1 MADKI
6 TKKEFNEFLDGF
18 NKEPGEYTDQEMYE
32 IGMKYKSLPTSEK
45 RWSELVAI
53 LGPKDENGNLKSGET
68 FRVWLK
74 DKQIADGTLEK
85 NPKLLSNKTIDDLEF
100 EDFKEKTES
109 IKRDLYIQQ
118 TKTRDT
124 WNAYRRTLR
133 DEARIQSIK
142 DAIKESIGGLKG
154 LPEARYDGGGKTDNE
169 AILMFSDLHIG
180 AKVDD
185 FYNTY
190 NVDEARRRVKKLV
203 RDTISLCKRNGVKRL
218 NFINLGDAIQGII
231 HVTAR
236 LEEEIDVVQQTMV
249 ASEIIADALN
259 ELQEAA
265 PELIYRSCTDNHA
278 RVVADLKQHIE
289 KENFGKLIDF
299 YLKERL
305 KGTKIRFEPNP
316 LNEEI
321 GMFELMN
328 GKTVVFSHGHH
339 DSVNQS
345 MQSMVGATHKYIDY
359 VLMGHYHNPKQ
370 KVFEGCNVIVNSSI
384 VGPEQYAFSKR
395 LFGKA
400 SQKLLIFEGSNF
412 YNMDIYLN

>member
-1 MADKI
+1 MADRI
-6 TKKEFNEFLDGF
+6 TKKEFDEFLNGF
-18 NKEPGEYTDQEMYE
+18 DKEPGEYTDQEMYE

-45 RWSELVAI
+45 RWNELVAV
-53 LGPKDENGNLKSGET
+53 LGAKDKDGNQKSGET
-68 FRVWLK
+68 FRIWLK
-74 DKQIADGTLEK
+74 DKQIAAGTLEK
-85 NPKLLSNKTIDDLEF
+85 NPKVLSGKTVDELEF
-100 EDFKEKTES
+100 NDFKEETDA

-118 TKTRDT
+118 TKTKDA

-133 DEARIQSIK
+133 DEARIESM
-142 DAIKESIGGLKG
+142 KESIREAVSELKE
-154 LPEARYDGGGKTDNE
+154 LPKAEYEGKTQADNE

-180 AKVDD
+180 AQVDD

-190 NVDEARRRVKKLV
+190 NVSEARRRVDKLV
-203 RDTISLCKRNGVKRL
+203 KDTIALCKRNDVEKL
-218 NFINLGDAIQGII
+218 NFLNLGDAIHGII

-236 LEEEIDVVQQTMV
+236 LEEELDVIQQVMI

-265 PELIYRSCTDNHA
+265 PEVIYRSCTDNHA
-278 RVVADLKQHIE
+278 RVIADLKQHIE

-305 KGTKIRFEPNP
+305 KGTKIRFEDSP

-345 MQSMVGATHKYIDY
+345 LQSMVGATHKYIDY
-359 VLMGHYHNPKQ
+359 VLMGHYHSPKQ

-384 VGPEQYAFSKR
+384 IGPEQYAFSKR

-400 SQKLLIFEGSNF
+400 SQKLLVFEGDNL
-412 YNMDIYLN
+412 YTMDIYLN

>member
-1 MADKI
+1 MADRI
-6 TKKEFNEFLDGF
+6 TKKEFDEFLNGF
-18 NKEPGEYTDQEMYE
+18 DKEPGEYTDQEMYE

-45 RWSELVAI
+45 RWNELVAV
-53 LGPKDENGNLKSGET
+53 LGAKDKDGNQKSGET
-68 FRVWLK
+68 FRIWLK
-74 DKQIADGTLEK
+74 DKQIAAGTLEK
-85 NPKLLSNKTIDDLEF
+85 NPKVLSGKTVDELEF
-100 EDFKEKTES
+100 NDFKEETDA

-118 TKTRDT
+118 TKTKDA

-133 DEARIQSIK
+133 DEARIESM
-142 DAIKESIGGLKG
+142 KESIREAVSELKE
-154 LPEARYDGGGKTDNE
+154 LPKAEYEGKTQADNE

-180 AKVDD
+180 AQVDD

-190 NVDEARRRVKKLV
+190 NVSEARRRVDKLGK
-203 RDTISLCKRNGVKRL
+203 DTIALGKRNDVEKL
-218 NFINLGDAIQGII
+218 NFLNLGDAIHGII

-236 LEEEIDVVQQTMV
+236 LEEELDVVQQVMI

-265 PELIYRSCTDNHA
+265 PEVIYRSCTDNHA
-278 RVVADLKQHIE
+278 RVIADLKQHIE

-305 KGTKIRFEPNP
+305 KGTKIRFEDSP

-345 MQSMVGATHKYIDY
+345 LQSMVGATHKYIDY
-359 VLMGHYHNPKQ
+359 VLMGHYHSPKQ

-384 VGPEQYAFSKR
+384 IGPEQYAFSKR

-400 SQKLLIFEGSNF
+400 SQKLLVFEGDNL

>member
-1 MADKI
+1 M
-6 TKKEFNEFLDGF
+6 
-18 NKEPGEYTDQEMYE
+18 
-32 IGMKYKSLPTSEK
+32 
-45 RWSELVAI
+45 
-53 LGPKDENGNLKSGET
+53 
-68 FRVWLK
+68 
-74 DKQIADGTLEK
+74 
-85 NPKLLSNKTIDDLEF
+85 
-100 EDFKEKTES
+100 
-109 IKRDLYIQQ
+109 
-118 TKTRDT
+118 
-124 WNAYRRTLR
+124 
-133 DEARIQSIK
+133 
-142 DAIKESIGGLKG
+142 
-154 LPEARYDGGGKTDNE
+154 
-169 AILMFSDLHIG
+169 H
-180 AKVDD
+180 
-185 FYNTY
+185 
-190 NVDEARRRVKKLV
+190 
-203 RDTISLCKRNGVKRL
+203 
-218 NFINLGDAIQGII
+218 FINLGDAIQGII

-236 LEEEIDVVQQTMV
+236 LEEEVDVIQQVMI

-265 PELIYRSCTDNHA
+265 PEIIYRSCTDNHA

-305 KGTKIRFEPNP
+305 KGTKIKFESSP
-316 LNEEI
+316 LNDEI

-345 MQSMVGATHKYIDY
+345 MQSMVGATHKFIDY
-359 VLMGHYHNPKQ
+359 VLMGHYHSSKQ

-400 SQKLLIFEGSNF
+400 SQKLLIFEGDNF

>member
-6 TKKEFNEFLDGF
+6 NKKEFNEFRDGF

-32 IGMKYKSLPTSEK
+32 IGMKYKLLPTSEK
-45 RWSELVAI
+45 RWNELVAI
-53 LGPKDENGNLKSGET
+53 LGVKDKDGNQKSGET
-68 FRVWLK
+68 FRIWLK
-74 DKQIADGTLEK
+74 DKQIAAGTLEK
-85 NPKLLSNKTIDDLEF
+85 NPKVLSDKTIEDLEF
-100 EDFKEKTES
+100 NDFKEETEA

-142 DAIKESIGGLKG
+142 ETIKETASELKS
-154 LPEARYDGGGKTDNE
+154 LPEIKYEGKANGENE
-169 AILMFSDLHIG
+169 AILLFSDLHIG
-180 AKVDD
+180 VKIND

-190 NVDEARRRVKKLV
+190 DVNEARRRVKKLV
-203 RDTISLCKRNGVKRL
+203 KDTISLCQRNQVKKL
-218 NFINLGDAIQGII
+218 HFINLGDAIQGII

-236 LEEEIDVVQQTMV
+236 LEEEVDVIQQVMI

-265 PELIYRSCTDNHA
+265 PEVIYRSCTDNHA
-278 RVVADLKQHIE
+278 RVVADLKQYIE

-305 KGTKIRFEPNP
+305 KGTKIKFESNP

-339 DSVNQS
+339 DSINQS

-359 VLMGHYHNPKQ
+359 VLMGHYHSPKQ

-400 SQKLLIFEGSNF
+400 SQKLLIFEGDNF

>member
-1 MADKI
+1 MANKI
-6 TKKEFNEFLDGF
+6 TKKEFNEFLNEF
-18 NKEPGEYTDQEMYE
+18 NKEPGEYTDEEMYE
-32 IGMKYKSLPTSEK
+32 IGMRYKLLPTSEK
-45 RWSELVAI
+45 RWSELVAM

-68 FRVWLK
+68 FRIWLK
-74 DKQIADGTLEK
+74 DKQIAAGTLEK
-85 NPKLLSNKTIDDLEF
+85 NPKVLSNKTVNDLEF
-100 EDFKEKTES
+100 NDFKEETEN

-142 DAIKESIGGLKG
+142 DIIKESVGELKN
-154 LPEARYDGGGKTDNE
+154 LPEAKYEGKETTGNE
-169 AILMFSDLHIG
+169 AILLFSDLHIG
-180 AKVDD
+180 VKVDD

-190 NVDEARRRVKKLV
+190 NIEEARKRVKKLV
-203 RDTISLCKRNGVKRL
+203 KDTITLCKRNKVERL

-231 HVTAR
+231 HITAR
-236 LEEEIDVVQQTMV
+236 LEEEIDVIQQTII

-278 RVVADLKQHIE
+278 RVIADLKQHIE

-305 KGTKIRFEPNP
+305 KGTKIRFESNP

-328 GKTVVFSHGHH
+328 GKMVVFSHGHH

-359 VLMGHYHNPKQ
+359 VLMGHYHTPKQ

-400 SQKLLIFEGSNF
+400 SQKLLVFEGDNF

>member
-1 MADKI
+1 MADRI

-45 RWSELVAI
+45 RWNELATT
-53 LGPKDENGNLKSGET
+53 LGAKDKDGNQKSGET
-68 FRVWLK
+68 FRIWLK
-74 DKQIADGTLEK
+74 DKQLAAGTLEK
-85 NPKLLSNKTIDDLEF
+85 NPKVLSDKTVEELEF
-100 EDFKEKTES
+100 DDFKEETAA

-133 DEARIQSIK
+133 DEARIQSLK
-142 DAIKESIGGLKG
+142 DTIKEAVSELKE
-154 LPEARYDGGGKTDNE
+154 LPKARYEGEERTDNE
-169 AILMFSDLHIG
+169 AILLFSDLHIG
-180 AKVDD
+180 VQVDD
-185 FYNTY
+185 FYNSY
-190 NVDEARRRVKKLV
+190 NVNEARRRVDKLV
-203 RDTISLCKRNGVKRL
+203 KDTVALCKRNHVRRL
-218 NFINLGDAIQGII
+218 NFLNLGDAIHGII

-236 LEEEIDVVQQTMV
+236 LEEELDVVQQVMV

-265 PELIYRSCTDNHA
+265 PEVIYRSCTDNHA
-278 RVVADLKQHIE
+278 RVMADLKQQKE

-305 KGTKIRFEPNP
+305 KGTRIRFEESP

-321 GMFELMN
+321 GMFELLN

-339 DSVNQS
+339 DSINQS

-359 VLMGHYHNPKQ
+359 VLMGHYHSPKQ

-400 SQKLLIFEGSNF
+400 SQKLLIFEGINL